1 MKGLRRKILS
11 FFTTLA
17 MTVGLVLSVY
27 SPLNSFADSRVL
39 SFDGFAP
46 NNPVITYQV
55 DNNTK
60 SVTVTLNTS
69 GVNPVVDPSTG
80 TVAITGDSVNDVMT
94 LLQSAITSIDLTNYN
109 SSDHEMVLFASD
121 GFTGHL
127 TYTAGNA
134 GNPGTFTCDAHGF
147 PTGKNL
153 TFAIRDK
160 NNGGG
165 GNGGNPPGGSKTAT
179 INMSSSAGTW
189 SGRPAAREDIY
200 SYRADGETIDWD
212 YVEDDSYRYCV
223 VSIDNGQ
230 RADFFDRTTGTVTF
244 NPKSGDANH
253 VDVTIAHNWAYKVD
267 SITINGQPYSV
278 PNVSDRATFL
288 QCFSFRYRDQDV
300 SYTIHDVDVTPDVNG
315 NITLTIVANLRPID
329 ISQCY
334 IGNFLWWED
343 RSGDSE
349 ISLIRVEYPD
359 YLGSTVFD
367 EATIAAESRLERSQ
381 KTARYLT
388 YGVENGQG
396 EMVLPVGS
404 KVTMRVAPR
413 FGFQVNEF
421 TINGTPLASGQF
433 SPENNIAEFTF
444 TITPANF
451 HLGANVESVNNEVN
465 TDTATGIYT
474 GDVQIGDGDNS
485 MTMGSALLEVEDVA
499 VSGEQAASFEA
510 AAGEY
515 TVENYVDISLYNK
528 INKGSADDAWI
539 TRVSDLERPATIAFG
554 LDADVSNK
562 VVLIVHERADGTYET
577 IPTRYIPGDNAI
589 VFETSSFSNYAIAMK
604 DGTPELF
611 FAPDDSDDGA
621 GGGDSGNNTYEGNLN
636 TIASIFDSIPADSD
650 AVIRFNE
657 GNALP
662 QNVMLA
668 LSKHPNAK
676 LEFWFIYEDK
686 EYFVVVTGKKMAE
699 LYDENI
705 PWYGP
710 LWLNQYFGVQ

>member
-17 MTVGLVLSVY
+17 MTVGLVFAG
-27 SPLNSFADSRVL
+27 PLQADVL
-39 SFDGFAP
+39 ADDYNYTVQFDG
-46 NNPVITYQV
+46 NRSGN
-55 DNNTK
+55 
-60 SVTVTLNTS
+60 TVTYNVGGNDVVVNISLDHGGITS
-69 GVNPVVDPSTG
+69 GWSGSTLG
-80 TVAITGDSVNDVMT
+80 MSGGANFLSCLSGAV
-94 LLQSAITSIDLTNYN
+94 TSITNYN
-109 SSDHEMVLFASD
+109 PDTMEIALAGTNNFNLVLSYNNDNGVFSRSGD
-121 GFTGHL
+121 GGIPDGSHFE
-127 TYTAGNA
+127 
-134 GNPGTFTCDAHGF
+134 
-147 PTGKNL
+147 
-153 TFAIRDK
+153 IRAK
-160 NNGGG
+160 NNNPGG

-179 INMSSSAGTW
+179 ITMSSSAGTW
-189 SGRPAAREDIY
+189 SGKPAAREDIY
-200 SYRADGETIDWD
+200 RYGADGETIDWD
-212 YVEDDSYRYCV
+212 YVRDNSYRYCI

-230 RADFFDRTTGTVTF
+230 RADFFDRTTGTVSF
-244 NPKSGDANH
+244 NPDPNDTTH
-253 VDVTIAHNWAYKVD
+253 VDVTIAHNWAYIAQ
-267 SITINGQPYSV
+267 SISINGVDYTDRIPDVSV
-278 PNVSDRATFL
+278 RNNFL
-288 QCFSFRYRDQDV
+288 QYFSFRYRDQDV
-300 SYTIHDVDVTPDVNG
+300 SYTIHDVDVTPDGNG
-315 NITLTIVANLRPID
+315 NITLNIVANFHPID

-359 YLGSTVFD
+359 YLQSPVSVFD
-367 EATIAAESRLERSQ
+367 EATIAADSRLDRDQ
-381 KTARYLT
+381 KTAEYVT

-396 EMVLPVGS
+396 EMVLPVGT

-413 FGFQVNEF
+413 FGYQVNEF

-465 TDTATGIYT
+465 TDTATGIYA

-510 AAGEY
+510 AAGDY

-539 TRVSDLERPATIAFG
+539 TQVSNLERPATIAFG
-554 LDADVSNK
+554 LDSDVSSK
-562 VVLIVHERADGTYET
+562 IVLIVHERADGTYET

-589 VFETSSFSNYAIAMK
+589 VFETTSFSNYAIAMK

-611 FAPDDSDDGA
+611 FAPDDSDNGAGA

-636 TIASIFDSIPADSD
+636 TIASVFDSLPADSD

-710 LWLNQYFGVQ
+710 LWLNQYFGAQ

>member
-11 FFTTLA
+11 FFTTVA
-17 MTVGLVLSVY
+17 MTVGLVFAG
-27 SPLNSFADSRVL
+27 PLQADVL
-39 SFDGFAP
+39 ADDYNYTVQFDGSRSG
-46 NNPVITYQV
+46 N
-55 DNNTK
+55 
-60 SVTVTLNTS
+60 TVTYTVGGTDVVVNISLDHGGITS
-69 GVNPVVDPSTG
+69 GWSGSTLG
-80 TVAITGDSVNDVMT
+80 MNSDNGNTDFLSCLSGAV
-94 LLQSAITSIDLTNYN
+94 TSITNYN
-109 SSDHEMVLFASD
+109 PDTMEIALAGANNFNLVLSYNGVAFSRSGGGGIPD
-121 GFTGHL
+121 GSHFV
-127 TYTAGNA
+127 
-134 GNPGTFTCDAHGF
+134 
-147 PTGKNL
+147 
-153 TFAIRDK
+153 IRVK
-160 NNGGG
+160 NNNPGG
-165 GNGGNPPGGSKTAT
+165 GNGGNPPGGSNTAT
-179 INMSSSAGTW
+179 INMSSTAGTW
-189 SGRPAAREDIY
+189 SGRPAARENTY
-200 SYRADGETIDWD
+200 RYRADGETIDWNYQTD
-212 YVEDDSYRYCV
+212 RSYRYCI

-230 RADFFDRTTGTVTF
+230 RADFFDSPTGTVTF
-244 NPKSGDANH
+244 NPNSNDTTH
-253 VDVTIAHNWAYKVD
+253 VNVTIAHNWAYKVD
-267 SITINGQPYSV
+267 SITINGNNYTNSF
-278 PNVSDRATFL
+278 PNVSDRDTFRDTFL
-288 QCFSFRYRDQDV
+288 ERFSFRYRDQDV
-300 SYTIHDVDVTPDVNG
+300 SYTILNVPVTPDEDG
-315 NITLTIVANLRPID
+315 NITLTIVANLRPLDID
-329 ISQCY
+329 ECF
-334 IGNFLWWED
+334 IGNFRWWED
-343 RSGDSE
+343 TSGDSE
-349 ISLIRVEYPD
+349 ISLIKVQYPD

-367 EATIAAESRLERSQ
+367 EATIAAESRLDRDQ
-381 KTARYLT
+381 KRAEYLT
-388 YGVENGQG
+388 YGVENGEG

-444 TITPANF
+444 TISPANF

-465 TDTATGIYT
+465 TDTATGIYA

-510 AAGEY
+510 AAGDY

-528 INKGSADDAWI
+528 INKGSADNAWI
-539 TRVSDLERPATIAFG
+539 TQVSNLERPATIAFG

-621 GGGDSGNNTYEGNLN
+621 GASGGDSGNNTYEGNLN
-636 TIASIFDSIPADSD
+636 TIASVFDSIPADSD

-710 LWLNQYFGVQ
+710 LWLNQYFGAQ

>member
-17 MTVGLVLSVY
+17 MTTGLIFSVY
-27 SPLNSFADSRVL
+27 SPLNSFADSQVL
-39 SFDGFAP
+39 SFDGFDSG
-46 NNPVITYQV
+46 NSGVITYQV

-60 SVTVTLNTS
+60 GVDVTLNTS
-69 GVNPVVDPSTG
+69 VVSPNTG
-80 TVAITGDSVNDVMT
+80 TVAITGDSVDAVMT
-94 LLQSAITSIDLTNYN
+94 LLSSAITNIDLTNYN
-109 SSDHEMVLFASD
+109 SSNHEMVLFASD

-134 GNPGTFTCDAHGF
+134 GNPGTFTCDAAGF

-165 GNGGNPPGGSKTAT
+165 GNGGNPPGGSNTAT
-179 INMSSSAGTW
+179 INMSSTAGTW
-189 SGRPAAREDIY
+189 SGKPAAREDIY
-200 SYRADGETIDWD
+200 RYRADEETIDWD
-212 YVEDDSYRYCV
+212 YVRDNSYRYCI

-230 RADFFDRTTGTVTF
+230 RADFFDSATGTVSF
-244 NPKSGDANH
+244 NPDPNDTTH
-253 VDVTIAHNWAYKVD
+253 VNVTIAHNWAYKVD
-267 SITINGQPYSV
+267 SIRINNVDYTTQIPDVSV
-278 PNVSDRATFL
+278 RNTFL
-288 QCFSFRYRDQDV
+288 QNFSFRYRDQDV
-300 SYTIHDVDVTPDVNG
+300 SYTIQHVPVTPDGNG

-349 ISLIRVEYPD
+349 ISLIKVQYPD

-367 EATIAAESRLERSQ
+367 EATIAAESRLERNQ
-381 KTARYLT
+381 KTAQYLT

-444 TITPANF
+444 TISPANF

-465 TDTATGIYT
+465 TDTATGIYD

-510 AAGEY
+510 AAGDY

-528 INKGSADDAWI
+528 INKGSADNAWI
-539 TRVSDLERPATIAFG
+539 TQVSNLERPATIAFG

-589 VFETSSFSNYAIAMK
+589 VFETTSFSNYAIAMK

-611 FAPDDSDDGA
+611 FAPDDSDNGA
-621 GGGDSGNNTYEGNLN
+621 DGGDSGNNTYEGNLN
-636 TIASIFDSIPADSD
+636 TVASIFDSLPADSD

-657 GNALP
+657 GTALP

>member
-1 MKGLRRKILS
+1 
-11 FFTTLA
+11 
-17 MTVGLVLSVY
+17 
-27 SPLNSFADSRVL
+27 
-39 SFDGFAP
+39 
-46 NNPVITYQV
+46 
-55 DNNTK
+55 
-60 SVTVTLNTS
+60 
-69 GVNPVVDPSTG
+69 
-80 TVAITGDSVNDVMT
+80 
-94 LLQSAITSIDLTNYN
+94 
-109 SSDHEMVLFASD
+109 
-121 GFTGHL
+121 
-127 TYTAGNA
+127 
-134 GNPGTFTCDAHGF
+134 
-147 PTGKNL
+147 
-153 TFAIRDK
+153 
-160 NNGGG
+160 
-165 GNGGNPPGGSKTAT
+165 
-179 INMSSSAGTW
+179 
-189 SGRPAAREDIY
+189 
-200 SYRADGETIDWD
+200 
-212 YVEDDSYRYCV
+212 
-223 VSIDNGQ
+223 
-230 RADFFDRTTGTVTF
+230 
-244 NPKSGDANH
+244 
-253 VDVTIAHNWAYKVD
+253 
-267 SITINGQPYSV
+267 
-278 PNVSDRATFL
+278 
-288 QCFSFRYRDQDV
+288 
-300 SYTIHDVDVTPDVNG
+300 
-315 NITLTIVANLRPID
+315 
-329 ISQCY
+329 
-334 IGNFLWWED
+334 
-343 RSGDSE
+343 
-349 ISLIRVEYPD
+349 
-359 YLGSTVFD
+359 
-367 EATIAAESRLERSQ
+367 LERNQ
-381 KTARYLT
+381 KTAQYLT

-465 TDTATGIYT
+465 TDTATGIYD

-510 AAGEY
+510 AAGDY

-528 INKGSADDAWI
+528 INKGSTDNAWI
-539 TRVSDLERPATIAFG
+539 TQVSNLERPATIAFG

-589 VFETSSFSNYAIAMK
+589 VFETTSFSNYAIAMK

-611 FAPDDSDDGA
+611 FAPDDSDNGA
-621 GGGDSGNNTYEGNLN
+621 DGGDSGNNTYEGNLN

>member
-17 MTVGLVLSVY
+17 MTVGLVFAG
-27 SPLNSFADSRVL
+27 PLQTDVQAVNHYTV
-39 SFDGFAP
+39 SFDGTVSDNTVTYTVGGTAVVVNISLNNGGITSSWDVSNEKSLVMNGGADFLRSLSGAVTSITNYDASTMEIVLIGANNFNLVLSYNNGVFSRSGVGGIP
-46 NNPVITYQV
+46 DGSHFEIRAKNNNP
-55 DNNTK
+55 
-60 SVTVTLNTS
+60 
-69 GVNPVVDPSTG
+69 
-80 TVAITGDSVNDVMT
+80 
-94 LLQSAITSIDLTNYN
+94 
-109 SSDHEMVLFASD
+109 
-121 GFTGHL
+121 
-127 TYTAGNA
+127 
-134 GNPGTFTCDAHGF
+134 
-147 PTGKNL
+147 
-153 TFAIRDK
+153 
-160 NNGGG
+160 GG

-179 INMSSSAGTW
+179 INMSSTDGDW
-189 SGRPAAREDIY
+189 SGRPAARENTY
-200 SYRADGETIDWD
+200 RYRADGETIDWNYQTD
-212 YVEDDSYRYCV
+212 QSYRYCI

-230 RADFFDRTTGTVTF
+230 RADFFDSATGTVSF
-244 NPKSGDANH
+244 NPDPNDTTH
-253 VDVTIAHNWAYKVD
+253 VNVTIAHNWAYKVD
-267 SITINGQPYSV
+267 SIRINNVDYTTQIPDVSV
-278 PNVSDRATFL
+278 RNTFL
-288 QCFSFRYRDQDV
+288 QNFSFRYRDQDV
-300 SYTIHDVDVTPDVNG
+300 SYTIQRVPVTPDGNG

-349 ISLIRVEYPD
+349 ISLIKVQYPD

-367 EATIAAESRLERSQ
+367 EATIAAESRLERNQ

-413 FGFQVNEF
+413 FGYQVNEF

-444 TITPANF
+444 TISPANF

-465 TDTATGIYT
+465 TDTATGIYA

-510 AAGEY
+510 AAGDY

-528 INKGSADDAWI
+528 INKGSADNAWI
-539 TRVSDLERPATIAFG
+539 TQVSNLERPATIAFG

-589 VFETSSFSNYAIAMK
+589 VFETTSFSNYAIAMK

-636 TIASIFDSIPADSD
+636 TIASIFDSLPADSD

>member
-39 SFDGFAP
+39 SFDGFDSG
-46 NNPVITYQV
+46 NPGVITYQV

-60 SVTVTLNTS
+60 NVAVTLNTS
-69 GVNPVVDPSTG
+69 GANPVVDPSTG
-80 TVAITGDSVNDVMT
+80 TVAITGDSVDAVMT
-94 LLQSAITSIDLTNYN
+94 LLSSAITNIDLTNYN

-127 TYTAGNA
+127 TYNA
-134 GNPGTFTCDAHGF
+134 GTFTCDAHGF
-147 PTGKNL
+147 PTGLSL

-179 INMSSSAGTW
+179 ITMSSSAGSW
-189 SGRPAAREDIY
+189 SGKPAARVNE
-200 SYRADGETIDWD
+200 YRYRTDEETIDWD
-212 YVEDDSYRYCV
+212 YDTDNSYRYCI

-230 RADFFDRTTGTVTF
+230 RADFFDSATGTVSF
-244 NPKSGDANH
+244 NPDPDDTTH
-253 VDVTIAHNWAYKVD
+253 VGVTIAHNWAYKVD

-288 QCFSFRYRDQDV
+288 QYFSFRYRDQDV
-300 SYTIHDVDVTPDVNG
+300 SYTIPDVEVNPDGNG
-315 NITLTIVANLRPID
+315 NITLNIVANLRPID
-329 ISQCY
+329 IDECF

-343 RSGDSE
+343 RSGGSE
-349 ISLIRVEYPD
+349 ISLIKVQYPD

-367 EATIAAESRLERSQ
+367 EATIAAESRLERNQ

-451 HLGANVESVNNEVN
+451 HLGANVEAVSNEVN
-465 TDTATGIYT
+465 TDTATGIYA

-510 AAGEY
+510 AAGDY

-528 INKGSADDAWI
+528 INKGSADNAWI
-539 TRVSDLERPATIAFG
+539 TQVSNLERPATIAFG

-611 FAPDDSDDGA
+611 FAPDDSDNGA

-710 LWLNQYFGVQ
+710 LWLNQYFGAQ

>member
-27 SPLNSFADSRVL
+27 SPLNSFADSQVL
-39 SFDGFAP
+39 SFDGFDP
-46 NNPVITYQV
+46 NNPGVITYQV

-60 SVTVTLNTS
+60 NVAVTLNTS
-69 GVNPVVDPSTG
+69 VVSQSAG
-80 TVAITGDSVNDVMT
+80 TVAINGNSVDDVMT

-165 GNGGNPPGGSKTAT
+165 GNGGNPPGGSNTAT
-179 INMSSSAGTW
+179 INMSSTDGTW
-189 SGRPAAREDIY
+189 SGKPAARENTY
-200 SYRADGETIDWD
+200 RYRADEETIDWNYQTD
-212 YVEDDSYRYCV
+212 NSYRYCI
-223 VSIDNGQ
+223 VSINNGQ
-230 RADFFDRTTGTVTF
+230 RADFFDSATGTVTF
-244 NPKSGDANH
+244 NPDDANH

-267 SITINGQPYSV
+267 SITINGHDYTNSV
-278 PNVSDRATFL
+278 PDVSNRDTFL
-288 QCFSFRYRDQDV
+288 QYFSFRYRDQDV
-300 SYTIHDVDVTPDVNG
+300 SYTIPDVPVDTDG
-315 NITLTIVANLRPID
+315 DITLNIVANLRPID
-329 ISQCY
+329 ISECF
-334 IGNFLWWED
+334 IGNFRWWED
-343 RSGDSE
+343 TSGDSE
-349 ISLIRVEYPD
+349 ISLIKVQYPD
-359 YLGSTVFD
+359 DLQNGAVFD
-367 EATIAAESRLERSQ
+367 EATIAADSRLDRDQ
-381 KTARYLT
+381 KTAKYLT
-388 YGVENGQG
+388 YGVENGEG

-404 KVTMRVAPR
+404 KVTMRVAPK
-413 FGFQVNEF
+413 FGFQVKEF
-421 TINGTPLASGQF
+421 TINGEPLQSGQF
-433 SPENNIAEFTF
+433 DAENDVAVFTF

-451 HLGANVESVNNEVN
+451 HLGANVEAVSNEVN
-465 TDTATGIYT
+465 TDSASGIRA
-474 GDVQIGDGDNS
+474 GDVQIGDGDAA
-485 MTMGSALLEVEDVA
+485 MPMGSAVLSVGDVA
-499 VSGEQAASFEA
+499 VSDDQKTSFEE
-510 AAGEY
+510 AAGDYE
-515 TVENYVDISLYNK
+515 VQNYVDISLSNK
-528 INKGSADDAWI
+528 VNKGTETDAWV
-539 TRVSDLERPATIAFG
+539 TPVHNLQRPATIAFG

-636 TIASIFDSIPADSD
+636 TVASIFDSLPADSD

-657 GNALP
+657 GTALP